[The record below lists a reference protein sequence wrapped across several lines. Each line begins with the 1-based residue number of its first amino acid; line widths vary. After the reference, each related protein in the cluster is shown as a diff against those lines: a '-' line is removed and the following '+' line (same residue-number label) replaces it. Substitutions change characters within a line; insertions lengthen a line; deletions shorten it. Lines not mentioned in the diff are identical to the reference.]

1 VVGGAKWIIYWNG
14 AKLATRLAEVNQK
27 NLVVVA
33 RFGGGMAKSQ
43 CYLGGDEGVETKGRA
58 CRPLPPPNG
67 GIWQLKWN
75 MFFMKA

>member
-1 VVGGAKWIIYWNG
+1 
-14 AKLATRLAEVNQK
+14 
-27 NLVVVA
+27 LVVVA

-67 GIWQLKWN
+67 GI
-75 MFFMKA
+75 